1 MVVTIRMVAE
11 QAGVS
16 AGTASRALR
25 GHPQVSPE
33 CVERVR
39 AAAQRLGYRPLR
51 SHSGRGRP
59 EPLVGKRI
67 AIAMFGIDRTLASLP
82 VVAEAIHGAEEA
94 LAEAG
99 AHPILINVP
108 HPAEPPASLRRV
120 KFDGILAKA
129 AMQGDLVRAVMP
141 RIMGTLRETP
151 LVWLLGRPEG
161 APGDAVDPDDRRV
174 GTLAA
179 EAILAQGHRRVA
191 IVNPKPD
198 HTLFAIR
205 CQAVRR
211 AIEQAGGTVA
221 EFHPRGSRS
230 VSFPLQPVMDVA
242 QVLPL
247 VDEATENLRRRQS
260 RGSTESPTAI
270 FCPADNI
277 AALVFRALATR
288 GIVAGRDMSVVSC
301 QNERSL
307 IAGLWPSLAT
317 IDVHP
322 QRIGRMAVDLLSRRI
337 SGEFSGS
344 EVQISVCPTFIPG
357 GSLSRCRDSRRAAQQ
372 EPKRR
377 P

>member
-129 AMQGDLVRAVMP
+129 ALQGNLIRAVLP
-141 RIMGTLRETP
+141 RIVGTLRETP

-161 APGDAVDPDDRRV
+161 APGDTVDPDDRRV
-174 GTLAA
+174 GALAA

-247 VDEATENLRRRQS
+247 VDEATENLRRRPS
-260 RGSTESPTAI
+260 RGSTESPSAI

>member
-108 HPAEPPASLRRV
+108 HPAEPPTSLRRV

-129 AMQGDLVRAVMP
+129 ALQGDLVRSMMP

-205 CQAVRR
+205 CQAVRDR
-211 AIEQAGGTVA
+211 VEQAGGTVA

-247 VDEATENLRRRQS
+247 VDEATENLRRRPS

-288 GIVAGRDMSVVSC
+288 GLVAGRDMSVVSC

-322 QRIGRMAVDLLSRRI
+322 QRIGRMAVELLSRRM

-344 EVQISVCPTFIPG
+344 EVQISVCPMFIPG
-357 GSLSRCRDSRRAAQQ
+357 GSLSRCGDSRRAPQQ
-372 EPKRR
+372 ESKRR

>member
-59 EPLVGKRI
+59 DPLAGKRI

-99 AHPILINVP
+99 AHPILVNVP
-108 HPAEPPASLRRV
+108 HPAEPPTSLRRV

-129 AMQGDLVRAVMP
+129 ALQGDLVRAVMP
-141 RIMGTLRETP
+141 RIVGTLRETP

-205 CQAVRR
+205 CQAVRDR
-211 AIEQAGGTVA
+211 VEQAGGTVA

-247 VDEATENLRRRQS
+247 VDEATENLRRRPS

-288 GIVAGRDMSVVSC
+288 GLVAGRDMSVVSC

-322 QRIGRMAVDLLSRRI
+322 QRIGRMAVELLSRRM

-357 GSLSRCRDSRRAAQQ
+357 GSLTRCRDSRRAAQQ

>member
-129 AMQGDLVRAVMP
+129 ALQGDLVRSMMP

-247 VDEATENLRRRQS
+247 VDEATENLRRRPS

-288 GIVAGRDMSVVSC
+288 GLVAGRDMSVVSC

>member
-99 AHPILINVP
+99 AHPILVNVP
-108 HPAEPPASLRRV
+108 HPAEPPTSLRRV

-129 AMQGDLVRAVMP
+129 AMQGDLVRSMMP

-191 IVNPKPD
+191 IINPKPD

-205 CQAVRR
+205 CQAVRDR
-211 AIEQAGGTVA
+211 VEQAGGTVA

-242 QVLPL
+242 QVMPL
-247 VDEATENLRRRQS
+247 VDEATENLRRRPS

-288 GIVAGRDMSVVSC
+288 GLVAGRDMSVVSC

-322 QRIGRMAVDLLSRRI
+322 QRIGRLAVELLSRRM
-337 SGEFSGS
+337 SGEFNGS
-344 EVQISVCPTFIPG
+344 EVQISVSPTFIPG
-357 GSLSRCRDSRRAAQQ
+357 GSLARCREAVKADKRAA
-372 EPKRR
+372 KRR

>member
-108 HPAEPPASLRRV
+108 HPAEPPTSLRRV

-129 AMQGDLVRAVMP
+129 AMQGDLVRSMMP

-191 IVNPKPD
+191 IINPKPD
-198 HTLFAIR
+198 HALFAIR
-205 CQAVRR
+205 CQAVRDR
-211 AIEQAGGTVA
+211 VEQAGGAVA
-221 EFHPRGSRS
+221 EFHPRSQRG

-242 QVLPL
+242 QVMPL
-247 VDEATENLRRRQS
+247 VDEATENLRRRAS
-260 RGSTESPTAI
+260 RGSLESPTAI
-270 FCPADNI
+270 FCPADSI

-288 GIVAGRDMSVVSC
+288 GLLAGRDISVISC
-301 QNERSL
+301 NHERSL

-322 QRIGRMAVDLLSRRI
+322 QRIGRLAVELLSRRM
-337 SGEFSGS
+337 SGEFNGS
-344 EVQISVCPTFIPG
+344 EVQISVSPTFIPG
-357 GSLSRCRDSRRAAQQ
+357 GSLARCREAVKADKRAA
-372 EPKRR
+372 KRR

>member
-33 CVERVR
+33 CVDRVR
-39 AAAQRLGYRPLR
+39 AAAERLGYRPLR

-108 HPAEPPASLRRV
+108 HPAEPPTSLRRV

-129 AMQGDLVRAVMP
+129 ALQGDLVRSMMP

-191 IVNPKPD
+191 IINPKPD
-198 HTLFAIR
+198 HALFAIR
-205 CQAVRR
+205 CQAVRDR
-211 AIEQAGGTVA
+211 VEQAGGAVA
-221 EFHPRGSRS
+221 EFHPRSQRG

-247 VDEATENLRRRQS
+247 VDEATENLRRRAS
-260 RGSTESPTAI
+260 RGSPESPTAI
-270 FCPADNI
+270 FCPADSI

-288 GIVAGRDMSVVSC
+288 GLVAGRDISVISC
-301 QNERSL
+301 NHERSL

-322 QRIGRMAVDLLSRRI
+322 QRIGRMAVELLSRRM

-344 EVQISVCPTFIPG
+344 DVQISVCPTFIPG
-357 GSLSRCRDSRRAAQQ
+357 GSLTRRREAGKAAKRAA
-372 EPKRR
+372 K
-377 P
+377 

>member
-33 CVERVR
+33 CVDRVR
-39 AAAQRLGYRPLR
+39 AAAERLGYRPLR

-108 HPAEPPASLRRV
+108 HPAEPPTSLRRV

-129 AMQGDLVRAVMP
+129 ALQGDLVRSMMP

-191 IVNPKPD
+191 IINPKPD

-205 CQAVRR
+205 CQAVRDR
-211 AIEQAGGTVA
+211 VEQAGGTVA

-242 QVLPL
+242 QVMPL
-247 VDEATENLRRRQS
+247 VDEATENLRRRAS
-260 RGSTESPTAI
+260 RGSLESPTAI
-270 FCPADNI
+270 FCPADSI

-288 GIVAGRDMSVVSC
+288 GLLAGRDISVISC
-301 QNERSL
+301 NHERSL

-322 QRIGRMAVDLLSRRI
+322 QRIGRLAVELLSRRM
-337 SGEFSGS
+337 SGEFNGS
-344 EVQISVCPTFIPG
+344 EVQISVSPTFIPG
-357 GSLSRCRDSRRAAQQ
+357 GSLARCREAVKADKRAA
-372 EPKRR
+372 KRR

>member
-33 CVERVR
+33 CVDRVR
-39 AAAQRLGYRPLR
+39 TVAERLGYRPLR
-51 SHSGRGRP
+51 SHSGRWQP
-59 EPLVGKRI
+59 EPLAGKRI

-108 HPAEPPASLRRV
+108 QPAEPPTSLRRV

-129 AMQGDLVRAVMP
+129 ALQGDLVRAMMP
-141 RIMGTLRETP
+141 RIMSTLRETP

-161 APGDAVDPDDRRV
+161 APGDAVDPDDCRV
-174 GTLAA
+174 GALAA

-205 CQAVRR
+205 CQAVRDR
-211 AIEQAGGTVA
+211 VEQAGGTVA
-221 EFHPRGSRS
+221 EIHPRGSRS

-247 VDEATENLRRRQS
+247 VDEATDNLRRRAS

-277 AALVFRALATR
+277 AALVFRALASR
-288 GIVAGRDMSVVSC
+288 GLVAGRDISVVSC

-322 QRIGRMAVDLLSRRI
+322 QRIGRMAVELLSRRI

-357 GSLSRCRDSRRAAQQ
+357 GSLTRCREAGKAAKRAA
-372 EPKRR
+372 KRR